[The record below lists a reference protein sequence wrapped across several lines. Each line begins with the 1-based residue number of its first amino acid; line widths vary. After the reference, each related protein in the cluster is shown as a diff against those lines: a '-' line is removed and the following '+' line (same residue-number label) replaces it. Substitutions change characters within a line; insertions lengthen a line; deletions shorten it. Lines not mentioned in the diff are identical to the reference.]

1 MSASTVSG
9 LARKSVGW
17 AITLS
22 ILMIV
27 AGILAILLPPVA
39 GIAVAIM
46 VAWMLILAGAAHLIF
61 AWHIRGIGAL
71 LWELF
76 EGILYLAVGIYIF
89 MRPVAGLRSLT
100 LLLAAYLFVKGVIDL
115 ILWFRVRPH
124 PGSGWV
130 IFDGI
135 VTLILGI
142 MILRHWPSSSE
153 WAIGTLIGFSMLF
166 AGISRL
172 SLSMAARRIVS
183 HLPQT

>member
-1 MSASTVSG
+1 MSASSVSG
-9 LARKSVGW
+9 LAKQSVGW

-27 AGILAILLPPVA
+27 AGVLAILLPPVA

-46 VAWMLILAGAAHLIF
+46 VAWLLILAGVMHLVF
-61 AWHIRGIGAL
+61 AWHVRGIGAL

-76 EGILYLAVGIYIF
+76 EGILYVCVGFYVF
-89 MRPVAGLRSLT
+89 FRPVAGLRSLT
-100 LLLAAYLFVKGVIDL
+100 LLLAAYLFVKGVLDL

-124 PGSGWV
+124 PGSGWL
-130 IFDGI
+130 IFDAI

-172 SLSMAARRIVS
+172 SLSLAARRIAAQLV
-183 HLPQT
+183 